1 MSSNPTFESAFALLM
16 AGEIICEHR
25 FPQEFNLMCMDDQ
38 VQRMNY
44 MLSALNRRIR
54 TTQDNASF
62 LVAYID
68 PSAASA
74 RASIKSQFSRVI
86 NQIEPL
92 VKWLRLVMDVSG
104 SERPIVPGEVIS
116 ESKMQTHIEQVPAL
130 EAKLESL
137 VKNGLFNSRQS
148 DSKGRLSFVMGK
160 LVDEGYLTRIGSA
173 GSQYRATGKWSWLYD
188 TMSFI
193 SAHEDLPEPEQRD
206 AQMEFPE

>member
-16 AGEIICEHR
+16 AGEIVCEHR
-25 FPQEFNLMCMDDQ
+25 YPQEFNLLGMEDQ
-38 VQRMNY
+38 VQRMNF
-44 MLSALNRRIR
+44 MLAPLNRRVR
-54 TTQDNASF
+54 TTQDNASY
-62 LVAYID
+62 LMAYID
-68 PSAASA
+68 PGASSA
-74 RASIKSQFSRVI
+74 RVAIKSQFSRVI
-86 NQIEPL
+86 NHIEPL

-137 VKNGLFNSRQS
+137 VKSGLFSSRQS
-148 DSKGRLSFVMGK
+148 DSKGRLSYVMGK

-193 SAHEDLPEPEQRD
+193 SVHEDLPEPEQLD
-206 AQMEFPE
+206 GQMEFLE

>member
-1 MSSNPTFESAFALLM
+1 MSSNPTFESAFTLMM

-25 FPQEFNLMCMDDQ
+25 FPQEFNLMRMDDQ
-38 VQRMNY
+38 VQRMNF

-54 TTQDNASF
+54 TTQDNASY
-62 LVAYID
+62 LMAYID
-68 PSAASA
+68 PSAGSA

-137 VKNGLFNSRQS
+137 VKNGLFSSRQS
-148 DSKGRLSFVMGK
+148 DSKGRLSYVMGK

-173 GSQYRATGKWSWLYD
+173 GSQYRATGKWNWLYD
-188 TMSFI
+188 TMGFI
-193 SAHEDLPEPEQRD
+193 SVHEDLPEPEQED
-206 AQMEFPE
+206 GQMEFLE